1 MSRLIGSLTV
11 GVALLGSIPAA
22 RQAPSVGPAEV
33 KLGVKGHANATP
45 WIAAKG
51 NFVAVAWGATAPD
64 DGTDIYVAV
73 SRDAGRSFG
82 APLRVNQQPGTAR
95 VGGELPP
102 RVALGPSATTGDPP
116 MTVVWGAKLPRT
128 AILAAHSGD
137 GGRTFERHQI
147 LSSETAEGDRGWHA
161 LALSSGGA
169 PHVMWLDHR
178 GLAARP
184 KSTHDH
190 HGDGADIAQFS
201 GLYHY
206 SMTRSS
212 RDREVAKGVC
222 YCCKLAMAAG
232 RGNELFVAWRH
243 VYPGNIRDIA
253 FAMSSDDGR
262 TFSAPLRIGE
272 DNWQLAGCPDDGPAM
287 AVGTDG
293 TIHIVWPT
301 VIGGESPRGSLFHAS
316 SRDGRSFTARRQIPT
331 RGGPRPMHP
340 QVIVDSG
347 GRLLVAWDEVIDG
360 ARQAS
365 ARSLGLD
372 SAGNIS
378 AGPLID
384 LGDAPSAYPV
394 LAMSGRGPIAV
405 WTQGAGDVSEI
416 VVRALR

>member
-1 MSRLIGSLTV
+1 M
-11 GVALLGSIPAA
+11 
-22 RQAPSVGPAEV
+22 GPAEV

-64 DGTDIYVAV
+64 GGADIYLAV

-82 APLRVNQQPGTAR
+82 APARVNQQPGTAR

-102 RVALGPSATTGDPP
+102 RVALGPSATKGDPP

-161 LALSSGGA
+161 LAIGSGGT

-184 KSTHDH
+184 ASVHDH

-206 SMTRSS
+206 SMTMSS
-212 RDREVAKGVC
+212 RDREVGKGVC

-232 RGNELFVAWRH
+232 RVNELFVAWRH

-262 TFSAPLRIGE
+262 TFSAPRRVSE

-287 AVGTDG
+287 AVAPDG

-301 VIGGESPRGSLFHAS
+301 VVGRETPRGRLFYAA
-316 SRDGRSFTARRQIPT
+316 SRDGRSFAARREIPT

-360 ARQAS
+360 ARQAY
-365 ARSLGLD
+365 ARSLRLD

-384 LGDAPSAYPV
+384 LGDAPAAYPV

-405 WTQGAGDVSEI
+405 WTQGAGDVSDI

>member
-11 GVALLGSIPAA
+11 GVALLGSIAAA
-22 RQAPSVGPAEV
+22 RQATAVKPAEV
-33 KLGVKGHANATP
+33 RLDVKGHANATP
-45 WIAAKG
+45 WVAAQD
-51 NFVAVAWGATAPD
+51 NFVAVAWGATTPAAGAD
-64 DGTDIYVAV
+64 VYIAV
-73 SRDAGRSFG
+73 SRDAAQSFG
-82 APLRVNQQPGTAR
+82 APVRVNQQSGTAR

-102 RVALGPSATTGDPP
+102 RVELGPSAPNGDPP

-128 AILAAHSGD
+128 AIMAAHSGD

-161 LALSSGGA
+161 LALGSGGT

-190 HGDGADIAQFS
+190 HGDGADMAQFS

-222 YCCKLAMAAG
+222 YCCKLAMATG

-262 TFSAPLRIGE
+262 TFSAPLRVSE

-301 VIGGESPRGSLFHAS
+301 VIGGESPRGSLFYAS

-331 RGGPRPMHP
+331 QGGPRPMHP
-340 QVIVDSG
+340 QVITDTDG
-347 GRLLVAWDEVIDG
+347 GLIVAWDEVIDG
-360 ARQAS
+360 VRHAF
-365 ARSLGLD
+365 ARSVHFFRDGRGD
-372 SAGNIS
+372 
-378 AGPLID
+378 GPLIA
-384 LGDAPSAYPV
+384 LGEAPSAYPV
-394 LAMSGRGPIAV
+394 LAMTRRGPIAV
-405 WTQGAGDVSEI
+405 WTQGIGEASEI
-416 VVRALR
+416 LVRAIR